1 MCITRHQQALNIE
14 HHTDVQS
21 AAMAVVPLQAMCR
34 CLLTARIGACL
45 PLAHLMHFSPK
56 VTPACRRASRCG
68 CCHSC
73 CPKGQLRH
81 SFLPKGQ
88 PPPMPA
94 RDGFLASSSLS
105 CSTRSRSLPFTFDGI
120 FTRTCTW
127 ARERVGRLLGLP
139 GFTEEALMC
148 VAHHEAAPTS
158 RIVLTAAFP
167 PCTSA
172 GGQETRQQMVLGSPD
187 AENST
192 GWT

>member
-1 MCITRHQQALNIE
+1 MCLSVYTPIVTSKDGILRARQSHCCICSEFLTNSRMIIDMCITRHQRALGIE

-21 AAMAVVPLQAMCR
+21 AAMAVIPLQALCR

-73 CPKGQLRH
+73 CRKGQPGH

-127 ARERVGRLLGLP
+127 AERETWSVAWTLQGRRWCVG
-139 GFTEEALMC
+139 
-148 VAHHEAAPTS
+148 AARS
-158 RIVLTAAFP
+158 F
-167 PCTSA
+167 
-172 GGQETRQQMVLGSPD
+172 Q
-187 AENST
+187 
-192 GWT
+192 